1 MALRTQSIA
10 TIVSATAQICSTG
23 KLPGHR
29 HSQGFGLIALS
40 SRPDNLVYGI
50 AMIDFV
56 GGDDLLS
63 LCKYKRWK
71 FQ

>member
-1 MALRTQSIA
+1 MA
-10 TIVSATAQICSTG
+10 
-23 KLPGHR
+23 P
-29 HSQGFGLIALS
+29 
-40 SRPDNLVYGI
+40 RPDNLVYGI

-63 LCKYKRWK
+63 LYKYKRWK